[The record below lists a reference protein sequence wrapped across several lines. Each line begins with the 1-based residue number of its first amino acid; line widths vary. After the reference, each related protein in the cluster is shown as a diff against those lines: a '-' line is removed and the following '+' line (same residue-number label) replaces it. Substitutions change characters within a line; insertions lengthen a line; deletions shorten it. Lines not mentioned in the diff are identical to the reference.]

1 MKVEGVN
8 NFINFNFK
16 NFEVNRPVE
25 VLSREEI
32 EFFEKLFPES
42 VDEVKRYYDSQGRE
56 VFEKGQII
64 NKRV

>member
-16 NFEVNRPVE
+16 NFEVNRPME
-25 VLSREEI
+25 ILSREEI